1 MQKLIEHAK
10 KGRRAALTEL
20 YEKYRK
26 EAKFVAYALLGDTEA
41 SGYAVV
47 WAFKNTWEG
56 LSDGSISDE
65 TDFRK
70 YLLGKV
76 SVYCRK
82 KTGKKG
88 QKSLPLPPGKNFAV
102 SGSDVENAVFENGAL
117 DAVLRTLPLAGRFIF
132 VLGQIAGFSQKEI
145 ASLTGL
151 NEKTVGDALEAEA
164 QNITCIMDAVSKQSG
179 DYSRSVSDLLD
190 EAVLSGIQEA
200 DLLDAHKNQILES
213 IDVFAGPLEKKRKRK
228 GMIYAGTAVAAA
240 LVLGIVIWFAAN
252 NRSAENTDQT
262 GKTEESSLKETEQDE
277 IRADYYAEI
286 SVEDYGTITVALNK
300 EAAPKTVENF
310 VALAESGFYDG
321 LTFHRIIEGFMM
333 QGGDPDGNGMGGS
346 DQTIVGEFTANGHEN
361 PLLHTRGAIS
371 MARSREYDSA
381 SSQFFIVHKDS
392 ASLDGQYAVFGYVTE
407 GMEVVDEIC
416 TKAEPVDGDGTIP
429 AENQPVISTVKI
441 REAK

>member
-88 QKSLPLPPGKNFAV
+88 QKSLPLSPGKNFAV

-164 QNITCIMDAVSKQSG
+164 QNITCIMDTVSKQSG

-262 GKTEESSLKETEQDE
+262 GKTEESGLKETEQDE

>member
-262 GKTEESSLKETEQDE
+262 GKTEESGLKETEQDE